1 MKRIITMILCVCL
14 LCSNTLYYAEE
25 PISGADGEVVTVT
38 QNNGAYATA
47 SNSVTEKPVLTNVE
61 YTQEGSRNL
70 IVKTYEVPVNFDVQK
85 LTEADFEDGEMLY
98 THRDTVKIRDNQTE
112 ETKQVS
118 QMVSIDH
125 EEKSGAMSKL
135 QPMIDYEQDGY
146 SGQLL
151 LQSDSIT
158 TVEAGHENYSYTLSD
173 TREYPNLD
181 RNDIAY
187 IPKTAEKNGASL
199 SLAGVDWRAMGN
211 GSFMANAT
219 YTGLA
224 SGSKVTGYTSQAL
237 YLGEV
242 RRVTLDG
249 SVYEVIYEGSTLPV
263 PYMKYIAAVG
273 TAAVIATL
281 LVVLWKRRKNAKIY
295 ALLDGEFRIVRR
307 VRVSYIDPIV
317 DITPSAVQSRSSEY
331 IITLDRW
338 STKQLHNQR
347 LRILCADGTVRE
359 QTIIDT
365 GRSYKLHLE
374 AMPVPC
380 PNEDDTDNEV

>member
-158 TVEAGHENYSYTLSD
+158 TVEAGHENYSYTVSD

-187 IPKTAEKNGASL
+187 IPKTAEENGASL